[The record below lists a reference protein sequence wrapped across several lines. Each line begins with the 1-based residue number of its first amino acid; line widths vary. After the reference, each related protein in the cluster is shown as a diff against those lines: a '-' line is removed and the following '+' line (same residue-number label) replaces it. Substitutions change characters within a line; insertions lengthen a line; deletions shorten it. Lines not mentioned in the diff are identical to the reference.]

1 MRFLLVLKTELAV
14 FTELQRGGTNEIQY
28 VCVLVRALGY
38 PRNVR
43 GTRPA
48 ELCFYDKVTLSLHC
62 VGMAA
67 NI

>member
-1 MRFLLVLKTELAV
+1 MLKTELAV
-14 FTELQRGGTNEIQY
+14 FTELQWGGGGTNEIQY
-28 VCVLVRALGY
+28 VRVLVRALGY

-48 ELCFYDKVTLSLHC
+48 EVCFYDKVTLSLHC